1 MAEVRLEN
9 VCKSF
14 GDVKAVDNISLHVK
28 DGEFIVLLG
37 PSGCGKTTTLRCV
50 AGLEHVDEGKIFID
64 ERDVTDLPPAQR
76 GLSMVFQSYAVFPH
90 MTVFDNIAFGLKLR
104 KASPDQIKER
114 VKEVASL
121 VQIEDLIDRY
131 PYQLSGGQ
139 RQRVALARALA
150 VEPKVLLLD
159 EPLSNLDAALRLQ
172 MRAELKLLQKKSKVT
187 TLYVTHDQVE
197 AMSMGDRIAIIRNGS
212 LEQVDTPER
221 VFNHPENVF
230 VGNFIGSP
238 PMNMLECDV
247 VEGGSIAIGNFTYK
261 LPESVVKAIRKTK
274 TSRVILG
281 IRPKNITITKERRKN
296 AFMAKIGV
304 IEPIGE
310 ELVVNLTVDGK
321 LLRVIA
327 SPSQDLRMGEKV
339 WLTLD
344 SRKIHIFDKKTG
356 KNLL

>member
-14 GDVKAVDNISLHVK
+14 EDVKAVDNISLHVR

-50 AGLEHVDEGKIFID
+50 AGLEHVDKGKIFID
-64 ERDVTDLPPAQR
+64 EKDVTDLPPAQR

-104 KASPDQIKER
+104 KTPADQIKEK
-114 VKEVASL
+114 VKDVAGL
-121 VQIEDLIDRY
+121 VQIGDLIDRY

-150 VEPKVLLLD
+150 IDPKVLLLD

-172 MRAELKLLQKKSKVT
+172 MRAELKLLQRKSKVT

-221 VFNHPENVF
+221 VFNHPENTF

-238 PMNMLECDV
+238 PMNMLECNI
-247 VEGGSIAIGNFTYK
+247 VEGSNIAIGNFTYK
-261 LPESVVKAIRKTK
+261 LPDSVVKAIRKTK

-281 IRPKNITITKERRKN
+281 IRPKNITITKDRRKN
-296 AFMAKIGV
+296 AFRAKIEV

-310 ELVVNLTVDGK
+310 ELVVHLTVEGK
-321 LLRVIA
+321 LLTVIT
-327 SPSQDLRMGEKV
+327 SPTQDLRMGEKV
-339 WLTLD
+339 WLTPD